1 MRLIYIMLLASL
13 LCGCVSTSDKQLQ
26 YSRNNPQRGLVK
38 QASSTLATSPNDPA
52 MIRIIKDTHELE
64 LWRQGSRG
72 WTRVKTYPICKFS
85 GELGPKRKTGDR
97 QAPEGFYTITQSSL
111 NPFSKEYLSINTGF
125 PNSRD
130 RFHRYT
136 GDALMIHGAC
146 SSIGCYAIT
155 DQHMEEVYAAVR
167 DALQGGQKEVQLQI
181 YPFRMNFW
189 GMAGRSDHKDYL
201 FWKELKQGWDWF
213 ETYQQPIPV
222 TVVNGSYRIGS

>member
-1 MRLIYIMLLASL
+1 
-13 LCGCVSTSDKQLQ
+13 
-26 YSRNNPQRGLVK
+26 
-38 QASSTLATSPNDPA
+38 

-130 RFHRYT
+130 RYHRYT
-136 GDALMIHGAC
+136 GDSLMIHGAC

-167 DALQGGQKEVQLQI
+167 DALRGGQKEVQLQI

-189 GMAGRSDHKDYL
+189 GMAGRSDHRDYL

>member
-1 MRLIYIMLLASL
+1 MRSIYIMFLAAL
-13 LCGCVSTSDKQLQ
+13 LCGCVSTSEHPLQ
-26 YSRNNPQRGLVK
+26 YSRNAPQRGLVK
-38 QASSTLATSPNDPA
+38 QASSTIATSPNDPA
-52 MIRIIKDTHELE
+52 LIRIIKETHELE
-64 LWRQGSRG
+64 LWRKGSSG

-85 GELGPKRKTGDR
+85 GELGPKRKHGDR

-136 GDALMIHGAC
+136 GDSLMIHGAC

-167 DALQGGQKEVQLQI
+167 DALQGGQREVQLQI
-181 YPFRMNFW
+181 YPFRMNSW
-189 GMAGRSDHKDYL
+189 NMMGRSDHKDYL

-213 ETYQQPIPV
+213 ETHQQPIPV
-222 TVVNGSYRIGS
+222 TVVNGVYRIGS